1 MSKMNMFAAAMAAIA
16 ACVGFYYYAS
26 PYENCLRAKEI
37 TSAVRDG
44 GFNREALKAECA
56 STTRW

>member
-1 MSKMNMFAAAMAAIA
+1 MSKMNMFAAGLAVVA

-44 GFNREALKAECA
+44 GFDLEALKAECA
-56 STTRW
+56 SSTRW

>member
-1 MSKMNMFAAAMAAIA
+1 MTKMNMFGTAMAVFA
-16 ACVGFYYYAS
+16 ASVGFYYYAS

-44 GFNREALKAECA
+44 GFNLEALKAECA
-56 STTRW
+56 RSTRW